1 MADREKKVAATG
13 EAGEEVGPGQVAP
26 PEAGPEHQVTTQEVL
41 AAFDVQLEEI
51 TKLLATELVDNLTE
65 QRQQLSEQAVK
76 LSGLLKAAKSND
88 VDQTLLDSIT
98 ECISLIDGIRVS
110 AADAKSFADTDSNE
124 NFTSLETLRSQI
136 ETPRGIML
144 TGNLEQ
150 MELQMLAIRAEG
162 ELRKNSSPILAE
174 ALGAINT
181 IKGIYARAAE
191 LEKRKAEVEGFRD
204 SFTAVEKGL
213 IEGVK
218 LADTVEKTNAGV
230 DAHTR
235 TIHELRSA
243 IFQLVLNVVDNFT
256 AGKAATERDMTTIK
270 QDLDADSKVIKATLS
285 TLLEGIR
292 TGDWEKLKGAL
303 TTLGVFT
310 NERYSTKIS
319 KDVAAYEAAQAS
331 NSGEAFT
338 RLASMRDGVQLG
350 QALGTAHI
358 VIAELKM
365 ALAASQKETTTM
377 YARAT
382 AAEARV
388 AKLAAEA
395 AVAPALVAV
404 AATAAT
410 TGEPAAPPASPP
422 SYEFGNSDDD
432 DDIDS
437 WVVIDNS
444 TAEVPPVSSPP
455 LATEL
460 PVATTASSPIPAESV
475 PAPVAI
481 EPPPAGETSAKE
493 DPPTAVD
500 LTEF

>member
-1 MADREKKVAATG
+1 MAGIKKG
-13 EAGEEVGPGQVAP
+13 
-26 PEAGPEHQVTTQEVL
+26 L
-41 AAFDVQLEEI
+41 AA
-51 TKLLATELVDNLTE
+51 
-65 QRQQLSEQAVK
+65 
-76 LSGLLKAAKSND
+76 
-88 VDQTLLDSIT
+88 DSTVI
-98 ECISLIDGIRVS
+98 
-110 AADAKSFADTDSNE
+110 K
-124 NFTSLETLRSQI
+124 ETLKI
-136 ETPRGIML
+136 
-144 TGNLEQ
+144 
-150 MELQMLAIRAEG
+150 
-162 ELRKNSSPILAE
+162 
-174 ALGAINT
+174 
-181 IKGIYARAAE
+181 
-191 LEKRKAEVEGFRD
+191 
-204 SFTAVEKGL
+204 
-213 IEGVK
+213 
-218 LADTVEKTNAGV
+218 
-230 DAHTR
+230 
-235 TIHELRSA
+235 
-243 IFQLVLNVVDNFT
+243 
-256 AGKAATERDMTTIK
+256 
-270 QDLDADSKVIKATLS
+270 
-285 TLLEGIR
+285 LLEGIR

-310 NERYSTKIS
+310 NDRYSTKVS

-338 RLASMRDGVQLG
+338 MLASMRDGVKLG
-350 QALGTAHI
+350 QALGAANI
-358 VIAELKM
+358 VIAELQM
-365 ALAASQKETTTM
+365 ALTASQQETTRMFT
-377 YARAT
+377 RAT
-382 AAEARV
+382 AAEAEV
-388 AKLAAEA
+388 AKLASEA

-422 SYEFGNSDDD
+422 SYEFGNSDD